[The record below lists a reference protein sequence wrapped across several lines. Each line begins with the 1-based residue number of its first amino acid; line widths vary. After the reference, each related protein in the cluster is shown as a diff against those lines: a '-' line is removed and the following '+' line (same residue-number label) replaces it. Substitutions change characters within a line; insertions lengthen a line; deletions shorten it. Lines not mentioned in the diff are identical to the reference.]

1 MTDEESMFHQDCI
14 DKKRTAIGAHHKV
27 THGGR
32 VMMPSDYLTK
42 KEIEAMNSEV
52 TTFKI
57 GEPHTWIEFHQMP
70 DSMKREYLNYIYSK
84 YNASLSMLSRMF
96 DVTVPTISMA
106 FKKKGL
112 PVSGCNRKRTAEELA
127 AWEKFLGTKMAVLD
141 KKPSGHPDP
150 VGEPGEPGVA
160 GVPEVI
166 EVQKISQVDPKTGA
180 VTFEGSV
187 EDILVAI
194 RRMFAGNPN
203 LHMRVTWEEQDKG
216 TCQD

>member
-1 MTDEESMFHQDCI
+1 MTDEEFLFHKDCA
-14 DKKRTAIGAHHKV
+14 DKKRTALGAHHKV

-42 KEIEAMNSEV
+42 KERETMNSDV
-52 TTFKI
+52 TTYKI
-57 GEPHTWIEFHQMP
+57 GEPHTWIEFLQTP
-70 DSMKREYLNYIYSK
+70 DSMRREYLNYIYSK

-127 AWEKFLGTKMAVLD
+127 AWEKFLGPKMAVLD
-141 KKPSGHPDP
+141 KEPCGHPDP
-150 VGEPGEPGVA
+150 VGEPGVVEAPK
-160 GVPEVI
+160 VI
-166 EVQKISQVDPKTGA
+166 EVHKISPVDPKTGA

-187 EDILVAI
+187 EDVLIAI
-194 RRMFAGNPN
+194 RRVFAGNPN
-203 LHMRVTWEEQDKG
+203 LRMRVTWEVQDKK
-216 TCQD
+216 TWQD

>member
-1 MTDEESMFHQDCI
+1 MTDEEFLFHQDCI
-14 DKKRTAIGAHHKV
+14 DKKRTAIGARHKV

-32 VMMPSDYLTK
+32 VMMPSNYLTK
-42 KEIEAMNSEV
+42 KEREAMNSDV
-52 TTFKI
+52 TTFKLD
-57 GEPHTWIEFHQMP
+57 EARNWNEFLQMP

-112 PVSGCNRKRTAEELA
+112 PVSGCIRKRTAEELA
-127 AWEKFLGTKMAVLD
+127 AWEKFLGPKMAVLD
-141 KKPSGHPDP
+141 KEPSGHPDP

-203 LHMRVTWEEQDKG
+203 LRMRVTWEEQDKG